1 MKCSLS
7 RYATY
12 HGLALAA
19 DLASLALVGLGTL
32 FFMDV
37 DPLGLAT
44 GKLIQSHICP
54 GISFFLFPMSRRPLR
69 PRPVQLRGAAPAAVP
84 RGGAAGR
91 RRARRQ
97 GRGQPQVP
105 GVQRGA
111 AGDRGQELPPLR

>member
-1 MKCSLS
+1 MQGRGVEAEDAVRAGAAEDGGHTHQEVGTPLLTPVMKCPLS

-44 GKLIQSHICP
+44 GKLIQSHI
-54 GISFFLFPMSRRPLR
+54 
-69 PRPVQLRGAAPAAVP
+69 
-84 RGGAAGR
+84 
-91 RRARRQ
+91 
-97 GRGQPQVP
+97 
-105 GVQRGA
+105 
-111 AGDRGQELPPLR
+111 

>member
-1 MKCSLS
+1 MSSSTADPDPDPPSLS
-7 RYATY
+7 RYAIY

-54 GISFFLFPMSRRPLR
+54 GISFFIFLS
-69 PRPVQLRGAAPAAVP
+69 Q
-84 RGGAAGR
+84 
-91 RRARRQ
+91 
-97 GRGQPQVP
+97 
-105 GVQRGA
+105 
-111 AGDRGQELPPLR
+111 